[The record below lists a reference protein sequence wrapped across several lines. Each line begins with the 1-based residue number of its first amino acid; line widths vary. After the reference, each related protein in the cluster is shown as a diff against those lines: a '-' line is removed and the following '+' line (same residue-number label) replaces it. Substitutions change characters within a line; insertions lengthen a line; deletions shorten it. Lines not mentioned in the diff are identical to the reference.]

1 MFDELRQIVSE
12 KFQLDPETITMEST
26 LEDLGL
32 DSLDI
37 VELAMTIEETW
48 GQHVT
53 DDELIAAQRLDAVI
67 GLVGGRPRET
77 NV

>member
-1 MFDELRQIVSE
+1 MFDELRQIMST
-12 KFQLDPETITMEST
+12 KFQLDPQTIKLDST

-32 DSLDI
+32 DSLDM

-53 DDELIAAQRLDAVI
+53 DDELNAAQRLEDVVS
-67 GLVGGRPRET
+67 LVGDRQSGS